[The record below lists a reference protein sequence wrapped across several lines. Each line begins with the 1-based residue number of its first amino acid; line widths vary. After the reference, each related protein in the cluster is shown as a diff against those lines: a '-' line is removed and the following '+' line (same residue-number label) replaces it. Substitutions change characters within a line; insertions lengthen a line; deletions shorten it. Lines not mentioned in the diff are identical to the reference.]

1 MMIPFFVILLFDI
14 IISLLH
20 IAGIALLRKEEDN
33 ITYGNQKYLIMALSL
48 TELGFIVLSITR
60 ESIFYASGSRED
72 KASLCVSLYMA
83 VVIGNMYYFVM
94 FSITLD
100 RFLALRLNIKYPLYW
115 NKNKTKSALILIL
128 LILNVA
134 WTIILC
140 IILLHPQYSVI
151 LKTDGKID
159 KINHTYY
166 TPVVNSIFVIFV
178 VTIYSYIFSKLY
190 KNRKK
195 EEELRKQVKINE
207 TKTDN
212 ISMLNQFRVPFL
224 IISSFIFFWI
234 VPNILQSISY
244 IYPAYHIYFR
254 VVYYGLHRIG
264 SIVDAIIYIVA
275 LQKVKV
281 KKIVAFKKMVVNIIR

>member
-1 MMIPFFVILLFDI
+1 MIIPFSIVLLFGI
-14 IISLLH
+14 ITSLIHLT
-20 IAGIALLRKEEDN
+20 GIALLRKEEDG
-33 ITYGNQKYLIMALSL
+33 ITNGTQKYLIMALSL
-48 TELGFIVLSITR
+48 TELGFAVLSITM

-72 KASLCVSLYMA
+72 KAGLCISLYVV

-100 RFLALRLNIKYPLYW
+100 RFLGLRLNIKYPLYW
-115 NKNKTKSALILIL
+115 NKNKTKSVLILIL
-128 LILNVA
+128 FILNVA
-134 WTIILC
+134 WAIILC

-151 LKTDGKID
+151 LKTDGNIYKL
-159 KINHTYY
+159 NHTYY
-166 TPVVNSIFVIFV
+166 APVINSIFVIFV

-190 KNRKK
+190 KIRKK

-224 IISSFIFFWI
+224 IILSFNFFWI
-234 VPNILQSISY
+234 IPSILQSISY
-244 IYPAYHIYFR
+244 IYPAYEIYFH

-281 KKIVAFKKMVVNIIR
+281 KKGVAFKKMVANIIR